1 MSTDGRETLPSPR
14 SLRPESRRAGDRCDT
29 DRSLLVSRNG
39 ELSAANESGGADF
52 SSRPIQERHR
62 ASCFARPRE
71 LHRTDQN
78 PRLRGAAQ
86 VAGKRFRLLGGP
98 GVHDRFGNISR
109 PQPCRL
115 RATVGLEE
123 QPRQRQAIAWL
134 RLSDSGRVERRP
146 QHARRGS
153 FGHAEGQ
160 RGRVTCVGLRCARR
174 SCGREPLSVGSAPRD
189 CIHPQRIRRPA
200 IGRGDRGR
208 SVLSARGRCRRRAD
222 PPGPV
227 DKLATAV

>member
-160 RGRVTCVGLRCARR
+160 PRPCDLRRPKVRTAILRTGTTVCGKRATRLHSSATDSTARNRARR
-174 SCGREPLSVGSAPRD
+174 SWLFSALGSRAVPSAS
-189 CIHPQRIRRPA
+189 RPSGA
-200 IGRGDRGR
+200 G
-208 SVLSARGRCRRRAD
+208 
-222 PPGPV
+222 
-227 DKLATAV
+227 